1 MTEHSGQTATSED
14 TIRRALSE
22 QHTLIQSHDSVI
34 RELGNRQAETN
45 RQLTE
50 LSNFLQSSVQQVPS
64 TPSTPSVAPDPPNRS
79 MFWEV
84 RPSAPDKFS
93 GDVKKVKGFIF
104 QCNIVF
110 NHSPQSFPHGDAK
123 ISYMLSL
130 LMGLALE
137 WAEARFTS
145 ALNYGCTF
153 PEFLK
158 ELKQVFCQETEKTS
172 DDSPYFPNY

>member
-1 MTEHSGQTATSED
+1 MTEHSGQTTTSED

-22 QHTLIQSHDSVI
+22 QHTLIQSHDSVL

-79 MFWEV
+79 MFSEV

-93 GDVKKVKGFIF
+93 GDVKKVKGFIL

-110 NHSPQSFPHGDAK
+110 NHSPQSLPHDDAK

-130 LMGLALE
+130 L
-137 WAEARFTS
+137 T

-158 ELKQVFCQETEKTS
+158 ELKQVFCQDTEKTS
-172 DDSPYFPNY
+172 CVCEKEERKYVF